1 MESPFVL
8 MSALPVE
15 KELLDRVVSKPNRA
29 AIVLFLGENGEVSF
43 KELKAKLNLGVGTL
57 YYHLDGLDGVVTQN
71 KSRQY
76 LLTDPGKNVY
86 EAMRSMELVAK
97 AAPRRRFPRASNIVR
112 EVLFFESHVERLSF
126 DSMSNVSLTIGILF
140 AAGVLA
146 ALTRVEAAMFFI
158 RSTAVSPDFAF
169 FMLFFSWFLLFV
181 LGGILVAF
189 LWKSR
194 PNLLGLATGSAM
206 SLIPMSFA
214 IVLNGISKTFD
225 DLNFLS
231 YLYVYPYFLGF
242 QILLLLWAAYIFT
255 VSLRS
260 ASSLNLEKAL
270 VVSLLVV
277 IVNVRYLWAR
287 PQIFP
292 GIQ

>member
-1 MESPFVL
+1 
-8 MSALPVE
+8 MSTLLPE

-29 AIVLFLGENGEVSF
+29 AIVLFVGEKGEVSF
-43 KELKAKLNLGVGTL
+43 KELKAELNLGVGTL
-57 YYHLDGLDGVVTQN
+57 YYHLDGLDGLVTQN

-76 LLTDPGKNVY
+76 VLADPGKKVY
-86 EAMRSMELVAK
+86 DAMKSMNLVAK
-97 AAPRRRFPRASNIVR
+97 PVRRNRFPRASSVLR
-112 EVLFFESHVERLSF
+112 EVLFFESHIERLST
-126 DSMSNVSLTIGILF
+126 DSMSSVSLTIGILF

-146 ALTRVEAAMFFI
+146 AMTRVEPAMLFI
-158 RSTAVSPDFAF
+158 RSIGVAPDFAF
-169 FMLFFSWFLLFV
+169 FMLFFSWFLLFA

-194 PNLLGLATGSAM
+194 PNPLGLATGSAL
-206 SLIPMSFA
+206 SLIPMTFA
-214 IVLNGISKTFD
+214 IVVNGISKTFD
-225 DLNFLS
+225 NLNFLS
-231 YLYVYPYFLGF
+231 YLYAYPYFLGF
-242 QILLLLWAAYIFT
+242 QILLVVWAGYIFT

-260 ASSLNLEKAL
+260 ASNLNLEKTL

-277 IVNVRYLWAR
+277 LVNVGYLWAR